1 MHKYIT
7 RTMFAVAMLALAVNN
22 GLDIWQ
28 KLKPDKVQAVDPVA
42 VPISLAKSCRQRFG
56 RV

>member
-1 MHKYIT
+1 
-7 RTMFAVAMLALAVNN
+7 MFAVAMLALAVNN